1 MNLQMATQAVLR
13 NLRENGLRTTLRKAT
28 GVFAKATPEPL
39 DDFDIKNGTDTSG
52 LVPLW
57 KLSIAA
63 KNVRFCKGYRP
74 IEPWELETAVKAL
87 DEDITSFTF
96 VDLGC
101 GKGRP
106 LLIAGRLGFRRVIG
120 VEFAAELAAIARRNI
135 QKMGLTNASVVHGD
149 ATEFAFPEGDL
160 VVFLFNPFGP
170 ELMAKVAANLE
181 LRRHGK
187 LYVIYV
193 KPYFGHIFD
202 ASRGIKRLGT
212 TAARVMPTIIWK
224 LAPDQGQAPQICPS
238 QFTEDPS

>member
-28 GVFAKATPEPL
+28 EVFVKPASEPF
-39 DDFDIKNGTDTSG
+39 DDFDVKNGTDTSG
-52 LVPLW
+52 FVPLW
-57 KLSIAA
+57 KLSIAS

-74 IEPWELETAVKAL
+74 TEQWELEAAVKTL

-101 GKGRP
+101 GKGRAV
-106 LLIAGRLGFRRVIG
+106 LIAARLGFRRAIG
-120 VEFAAELAAIARRNI
+120 VEFAAELADIARKNI
-135 QKMGLTNASVVHGD
+135 QNMGLANASIVHGD

-181 LRRHGK
+181 RRRQGK
-187 LYVIYV
+187 LYVIYAR
-193 KPYFGHIFD
+193 PCFAHLFD
-202 ASRGIKRLGT
+202 ASRAIKRLGT
-212 TAARVMPTIIWK
+212 AAARVIPTIIWK
-224 LAPDQGQAPQICPS
+224 LAPDQCQAPQISPS
-238 QFTEDPS
+238 QFTES